1 MSELRTEALPDDPA
15 EHYRLKPGWS
25 NPRRYYLRKLSEL
38 VRYAKATFVDPVSQT
53 RPITLA
59 DYGCGTKPYLS
70 LFTADNIRYLGID
83 LAWNPHAD
91 VYIGSDSRIEMPD
104 EQVDVVLST
113 QVLEHVEDPEGYLRE
128 AARILKP
135 GGTLLL
141 TTHGYWMYHPDP
153 TDYWRWTSAGLQKIV
168 ARNGFEVVAF
178 RGIIGRSAMGLQLF
192 QDGFLFKIPR
202 WAWPPFT
209 ILMQALITLFDKT
222 TSQETR
228 DKDACTYLVVGR
240 KVAAQPSS
248 PSA

>member
-1 MSELRTEALPDDPA
+1 MSDTSVRTEALPDNPE
-15 EHYRLKPGWS
+15 EHYRIKPGLA
-25 NPRRYYLRKLSEL
+25 NPRRYYLTKLREL
-38 VRYAKATFVDPVSQT
+38 VQYAKTSFVDPLT
-53 RPITLA
+53 RSGRITLA
-59 DYGCGTKPYLS
+59 DFGCGTKPYVS
-70 LFTADNIRYLGID
+70 LFPPENVNYLGID
-83 LAWNPHAD
+83 LAWNPHAE
-91 VYIGSDSRIEMPD
+91 VHIGSDSRIQMAD
-104 EQVDVVLST
+104 NQVDVVLST

-128 AARILKP
+128 ACRILKP

-153 TDYWRWTSAGLQKIV
+153 TDFWRWTSAGLQKIV

-192 QDGFLFKIPR
+192 QDGFLFKIPK

-209 ILMQALITLFDKT
+209 FLMQLLIQLFDKT

-240 KVAAQPSS
+240 KI
-248 PSA
+248 